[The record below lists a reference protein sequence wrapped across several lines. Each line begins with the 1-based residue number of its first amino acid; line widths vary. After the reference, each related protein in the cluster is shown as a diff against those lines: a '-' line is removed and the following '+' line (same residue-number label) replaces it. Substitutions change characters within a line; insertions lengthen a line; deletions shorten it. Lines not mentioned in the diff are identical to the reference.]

1 MTKIPKS
8 LVDKVLP
15 EAERLFQE
23 HGVVAL
29 ARALILTTKTQ
40 EMSLSFIP
48 LTVVFRKIY
57 DFLISNVL
65 ERKKT
70 RKSLTTED
78 RVVLETAIQT
88 VAETVADSVATGT
101 AIIINLAAQG
111 AEEIVMAKKGSVRQ
125 ETHG

>member
-48 LTVVFRKIY
+48 LTVVFRKIS

>member
-48 LTVVFRKIY
+48 LTVVFRKIS

-78 RVVLETAIQT
+78 RVVWETAIQT